1 MRSIYIKIL
10 LWCFGSLAVCI
21 AAVGF
26 VSSYVFYQMVGK
38 DSFFER
44 MNALQLVEAREVY
57 ETQGPAQL
65 AAHFERVN
73 TLLGGYRYLTDA
85 QGRDLVT
92 GEDRSAL
99 LGRFQGRWGEYQIQ
113 GNQDAV
119 ALASSD
125 DRYRLLVVADSPF
138 KMRQYVPYY
147 LPIILLLAILCW
159 ALAWRIAS
167 PLRALVSTLDRFGR
181 GDLTARVNSRRRDE
195 IGELGAAFDRMAER
209 IGTLLTSERRLLQD
223 VSHEL
228 RSPLARLSFAAE
240 LAGTAENRGAAVSR
254 LKKEIQRLTDL
265 VDALLQTMQAGGEP
279 LAITEEDVELS
290 FLLAEIVEDCKV
302 EADARVCS
310 VALNGQ
316 ATTIQG
322 ERELL
327 RRAIENVVR
336 NAIRYSPQ
344 HSTIDIEFGADDH
357 MAQISVRDYGPGV
370 PEDSLNK
377 IFEPFFR
384 VDDSRNRSTGGVGLG
399 LAIAHRSITSHD
411 GRIWA
416 ENAHPGLIVRIELP
430 LLIYKTG
437 DKGSD
442 PLSPIRT
449 PPPAGV

>member
-21 AAVGF
+21 AAWGF

-44 MNALQLVEAREVY
+44 MNALQLKEAEEVY
-57 ETQGPAQL
+57 ESQGPTRL
-65 AAHFERVN
+65 KAHFERVN

-85 QGRDLVT
+85 HGKDLVT
-92 GEDRSAL
+92 GEDRSEL
-99 LGRFQGRWGEYQIQ
+99 LARFQARWGVLQTHGDQI
-113 GNQDAV
+113 AV
-119 ALASSD
+119 ALASAD
-125 DRYRLLVVADSPF
+125 DRYRLLVLADSPF
-138 KMRQYVPYY
+138 NMRQYIPYY
-147 LPIILLLAILCW
+147 VPILLVLAILCW
-159 ALAWRIAS
+159 LLAWRIAS
-167 PLRALVSTLDRFGR
+167 PLQSLVSTLDRFGR
-181 GDLTARVNSRRRDE
+181 GDLTARVNSTRRDE

-240 LAGTAENRGAAVSR
+240 LAGTAENRGAAVTR

-279 LAITEEDVELS
+279 HAISEEDLNLS
-290 FLLAEIVEDCKV
+290 SLLNEIVEDCRL
-302 EADARVCS
+302 EAEARTCRVS
-310 VALNGQ
+310 LHGES
-316 ATTIQG
+316 TTIQG

-327 RRAIENVVR
+327 RRAFENVVR

-344 HSTIDIEFGADDH
+344 DSTIDVTFGVDDH
-357 MAQISVRDYGPGV
+357 MAHISVRDYGTGV
-370 PEDSLNK
+370 PQDSLAK

-399 LAIAHRSITSHD
+399 LAIAHRSIISHD

-416 ENAHPGLIVRIELP
+416 ENAYPGLIVRIELP
-430 LLIYKTG
+430 LLVYKT
-437 DKGSD
+437 
-442 PLSPIRT
+442 
-449 PPPAGV
+449 